1 VFNERLL
8 LSLLAAVQFL
18 HIVDFMIMM
27 PLQAFM
33 GSQYAAT
40 PAQFAVL
47 LSAYSF
53 SAGVVGFLFSF
64 WSDRLDRKTAFM
76 GMFGGFALAT
86 LGCALAPDYYS
97 LAVAR
102 AITGGF
108 GGVLSGLSLA
118 IIGDSFPPERRGTA
132 MGVVM
137 GSFSLATVAGVPSGL
152 WLASHAGWQM
162 PFLALG
168 VLAVGVWLV
177 VWQWLPPMRGH
188 LTTNRPT
195 FNPVT
200 QLERMLRTR
209 GQRVALLLSS
219 TLIFSQ
225 FLVIPSITPYLIH
238 NAGLPRESI
247 VLVYLVGGVCTILT
261 SPLIGRLADR
271 LGKAPVFRVM
281 ATISL
286 IPILG
291 ITQAGIWPLG
301 VLLVITSLLFISFAG
316 RAIPS
321 MALITGSVRTQDRGG
336 FMGINSSFQ
345 QVASSLAALVSGSW
359 VIVQTNGS
367 LEGYASVGYLA
378 AAVTVLTIGLSY
390 YLVAVSET
398 AEPLP
403 SPLKT
408 KQ

>member
-1 VFNERLL
+1 
-8 LSLLAAVQFL
+8 LAAVQFL

-33 GSQYAAT
+33 GPEYAAT

-47 LSAYSF
+47 LSSYSF

-64 WSDRLDRKTAFM
+64 WSDRLDRKTAFVV
-76 GMFGGFALAT
+76 MFGGFALAT
-86 LGCALAPDYYS
+86 LGCGVAPDYYS

-137 GSFSLATVAGVPSGL
+137 GSFSLATVGGVPAGL
-152 WLASHAGWQM
+152 WLASSTGWQM

-168 VLAVGVWLV
+168 GVATGVWLV
-177 VWQWLPPMRGH
+177 VWRWLPPMRQH
-188 LTTNRPT
+188 LAAHRPA
-195 FNPVT
+195 FNPVA
-200 QLERMLRTR
+200 QLGQMLRTR
-209 GQRVALLLSS
+209 GQRVALFMSS

-225 FLVIPSITPYLIH
+225 FLVIPSITPYLIN

-247 VLVYLVGGVCTILT
+247 VLIYLVGGTCTILT

-271 LGKAPVFRVM
+271 WGKAVVFRMM
-281 ATISL
+281 ALISL

-291 ITQAGIWPLG
+291 ITHAGVWPLG
-301 VLLVITSLLFISFAG
+301 ALLVITSLLFISFAG
-316 RAIPS
+316 RVIPS
-321 MALITGSVRTQDRGG
+321 MALVTGSVRAQDRGG
-336 FMGINSSFQ
+336 FMGIHSSLQ
-345 QVASSLAALVSGSW
+345 QVASSLAALVSGGW
-359 VIVQTNGS
+359 IVVQASGR
-367 LEGYASVGYLA
+367 LEGYAYVGYLA
-378 AAVTVLTIGLSY
+378 AVVTVLTIGLSY
-390 YLVAVSET
+390 YLVAVPEAPPGSPEPAPAPELPL
-398 AEPLP
+398 AEA
-403 SPLKT
+403 SR
-408 KQ
+408 